1 MLLKNNIILFTEG
14 HSKQQGFREI
24 LELHL
29 NGFPASEGAEV
40 NDLEISLWQPW
51 QELFELSKH

>member
-14 HSKQQGFREI
+14 HSEQQGSAEI
-24 LELHL
+24 LESHL

-40 NDLEISLWQPW
+40 NDLEISLCQP
-51 QELFELSKH
+51 

>member
-14 HSKQQGFREI
+14 HSEQQGFSEI

-29 NGFPASEGAEV
+29 NGFPASQGAEV
-40 NDLEISLWQPW
+40 NDLEISLWQP
-51 QELFELSKH
+51 